1 MHPGPAFL
9 AQTPADPRL
18 CITRMVVQLPEDGTS
33 EGDLVCFKKKKK
45 KEPDSLGAPELVA
58 VELYLVHQPV
68 GNWLTN
74 PGGVY
79 E

>member
-1 MHPGPAFL
+1 
-9 AQTPADPRL
+9 
-18 CITRMVVQLPEDGTS
+18 MVVQFPEDGTS

-45 KEPDSLGAPELVA
+45 EPDSLGAPEFVT
-58 VELYLVHQPV
+58 VDLYLVHQPV

-74 PGGVY
+74 PGGVH